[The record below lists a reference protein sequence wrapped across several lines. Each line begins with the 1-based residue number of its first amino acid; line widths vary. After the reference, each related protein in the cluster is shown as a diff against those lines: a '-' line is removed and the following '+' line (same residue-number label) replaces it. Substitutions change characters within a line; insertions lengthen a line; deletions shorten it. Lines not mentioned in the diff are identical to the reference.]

1 MHRWHGQKREQF
13 FFRKLLHIKSKSK
26 PKTNK
31 MKFGLTKD
39 MVCLSYF
46 SRFKQ
51 IEMFC
56 LWSNVHNGHNN
67 FIRVKC
73 AFAGTNDDFF
83 WFWISFHIFFFI
95 WLEIYW
101 MERKS
106 KLKIYRLKLSTW
118 TFGRILFN
126 EWTELLNFTLQI
138 QLNPFHLAGCNGIK
152 LKLHWLWNG

>member
-1 MHRWHGQKREQF
+1 MSAFFYYILVFCHKNFQHQEFKQHKTHPPSKQTIKTTEHNNNYEMNKIMCIVDTDKGENSF

-83 WFWISFHIFFFI
+83 WFWISFHIFFVFG
-95 WLEIYW
+95 
-101 MERKS
+101 
-106 KLKIYRLKLSTW
+106 LK
-118 TFGRILFN
+118 
-126 EWTELLNFTLQI
+126 FT
-138 QLNPFHLAGCNGIK
+138 G
-152 LKLHWLWNG
+152 WNGNQSWKYTD